1 MKEFIRSSFPYFKKY
16 LPVQILATLFGLMRI
31 VILLVTPQVISLM
44 VDRVI
49 NPLLGAESVQNGSIF
64 LFLVEHETDPV
75 RIFGILAATLAL
87 FAVLF
92 FICFYLKWNLA
103 HYFAMKS
110 EKAMRTDALNKVNGA
125 SAPLLA
131 RYSSGDLVLI
141 TTSDARRVRSFYTE
155 NLQFTLD
162 NLFYIVVSSVFLC
175 KINYLLLFLPFV
187 GGLATLFTAIAFQ
200 KKFSR
205 LFDRMREENAAL
217 TTTVQESIYGI
228 RTVAAFA
235 REEEREKRFDT
246 DNRTLMK
253 SWLRRGDLFGVRQI
267 ATWGLRAAIFLG
279 EVCLGIYLGYNQK
292 ITAGDFTATIGY
304 LGMLMW
310 QFTGLLHCF
319 NNMQNNLVSGKRL
332 FGFLNDRDEV
342 AERYG
347 NDLPSSAPAL
357 SFKNVS
363 VKNGDVYAL
372 DRIDLELPYGKKLGV
387 MGRTGSGKTLL
398 LKLMQGFAEY
408 DEGTIALDGKPLHDY
423 DRDALART
431 YSYAMQNVFLF
442 SNTIAANIALYDPYG
457 TQEDMLRAGGLAEVD
472 EFVSRF
478 PEGYDTTVGEKGFG
492 LSGGQKQR
500 VSIARALYKNAPVLL
515 FDDVTSALDL
525 DTERKV
531 MQNLEHACGEKTRVT
546 VTHRA
551 AALKDCDEII
561 FLDRGKIVER
571 GSFEELLALNGNFA
585 EIYKRQAN
593 EVAYAQ

>member
-1 MKEFIRSSFPYFKKY
+1 MREFFKYSFPYFKKY
-16 LPVQILATLFGLMRI
+16 LPVQLFAMLLGLMRI

-64 LFLVEHETDPV
+64 LFLVENETDPARV
-75 RIFGILAATLAL
+75 FWILSAVLAV

-92 FICFYLKWNLA
+92 FVCFYLKWNLA
-103 HYFAMKS
+103 HYFALKS
-110 EKAMRTDALNKVNGA
+110 EKAMRLDALNKVNGA

-131 RYSSGDLVLI
+131 RYSSGDLILI
-141 TTSDARRVRSFYTE
+141 TTSDARRVRGFYTE
-155 NLQFTLD
+155 NVQFLLD
-162 NLFYIVVSSVFLC
+162 NVFYIVVSSVFLC
-175 KINYLLLFLPFV
+175 KINYTLLFLPLV

-205 LFDRMREENAAL
+205 LFDCIREENAAL
-217 TTTVQESIYGI
+217 TTTVQESVYGI

-235 REEEREKRFDT
+235 REDEREKRFGQ
-246 DNRTLMK
+246 DNQTLMK
-253 SWLRRGDLFGVRQI
+253 SWLRRGNLYGGRQL

-279 EVCLGIYLGYNQK
+279 EVCLGIYLGYRK
-292 ITAGDFTATIGY
+292 LITAGDFTATIGY

-319 NNMQNNLVSGKRL
+319 NHMQNNLISAKRL
-332 FGFLNDRDEV
+332 FGFLNERDDV
-342 AERYG
+342 ALRYG
-347 NDLPSSAPAL
+347 SEVPSSAPAI
-357 SFKNVS
+357 SFRGVS
-363 VKNGDVYAL
+363 VKSGDSYAL
-372 DRIDLELPYGKKLGV
+372 ERVDLDLPYGKKLGI

-408 DEGTIALDGKPLHDY
+408 DEGTIALDGRPLHDY

-431 YSYAMQNVFLF
+431 FSYAMQNVFLF
-442 SNTIAANIALYDPYG
+442 SNTISANIALYDPYG
-457 TQEDMLRAGGLAEVD
+457 AQEDMLRAGDLAEVT
-472 EFVSRF
+472 EFANRF
-478 PEGYDTTVGEKGFG
+478 PEGYETTIGEKGFG

-525 DTERKV
+525 DTEHKV
-531 MQNLEHACGEKTRVT
+531 MRNLERSCGEKTRVT

-551 AALKDCDEII
+551 AALKDCDEIL

-571 GSFEELLALNGNFA
+571 GSFQELLALNGNFA

-593 EVAYAQ
+593 EVAYAE